1 MSPTT
6 TGRQAGQHTGE
17 NASGQTGDK
26 AEANPVGE
34 ASENPQASQSSGDEN
49 RQTSPSAGDKD
60 QQTSPSAGSKASKET
75 RQSAGH
81 KAIEN
86 GQTSR
91 SDKPGGTAGQHPA
104 TTGAAPDTIS
114 GGHLVAKAL
123 KAEGVDTIFTL
134 CGGHIIDIY
143 DGCVDE
149 GISVIDVRHE
159 QVAAH
164 AADGYARITGRPGC
178 AVVTAGPGTTDA
190 VTGVANALRAESPM
204 LLIGGQGALSQH
216 KMGSLQDLP
225 HVDMMTPITKFAA
238 TVPHTARAADLVSMA
253 FREAFAGA
261 PGPSFLEIPRDV
273 LDARVPAENA
283 RIPQSGRYRAS
294 TRNAG
299 DPADVEKLA
308 DLLVHAKK
316 PAILLGSQVWTT
328 RATEPATELVR
339 ALNIP
344 AYMNGA
350 GRGTLPPGDPHHFQL
365 SRRYA
370 FDNADVIVIVG
381 TPFDFRMGYGKR
393 LSPDA
398 KVVQIDLDYRTV
410 GKNRDIDLGIV
421 GDAGQILAAV
431 ADAASGRV
439 DNGAVGRKPWLE
451 ELRAVEE
458 KAKQKRL
465 PQQHSDANPIHPY
478 RLVHEI
484 NEFLTEDSIYIGDG
498 GDIVTFSGQV
508 VQPKAPG
515 HWMDPGPL
523 GTLGVGIPFVLAAK
537 HARPDQ
543 EVVALF
549 GDGAFS
555 LTGWD
560 FETLVRFDLPF
571 VGIVGNNSSMNQIRY
586 GQAQKYGL
594 ARERIGNTLGD
605 VPYDQFARMLGG
617 YGEEVRDPADIAP
630 ALRRARES
638 GKPSLINV
646 WVDPDAYAPG
656 TMNQTMYK

>member
-1 MSPTT
+1 MAQTAEALPSAS
-6 TGRQAGQHTGE
+6 QVEVKETGE
-17 NASGQTGDK
+17 GL
-26 AEANPVGE
+26 
-34 ASENPQASQSSGDEN
+34 
-49 RQTSPSAGDKD
+49 
-60 QQTSPSAGSKASKET
+60 
-75 RQSAGH
+75 
-81 KAIEN
+81 
-86 GQTSR
+86 
-91 SDKPGGTAGQHPA
+91 
-104 TTGAAPDTIS
+104 IS

-123 KAEGVDTIFTL
+123 KAEGVDVVFTL

-149 GISVIDVRHE
+149 GIEVIDVRHE

-164 AADGYARITGRPGC
+164 AADGYARITGKPGC

-225 HVDMMTPITKFAA
+225 HVDMMAPITKFAA
-238 TVPHTARAADLVSMA
+238 TVPDTARAADLVSMA
-253 FREAFAGA
+253 FRECYHGA

-273 LDARVPAENA
+273 LDASVPIEKA
-283 RIPQSGRYRAS
+283 RIPKAGHYRAS
-294 TRNAG
+294 TRSAG
-299 DPADVEKLA
+299 DPGDIEKLA
-308 DLLVHAKK
+308 DLLTKAEK
-316 PAILLGSQVWTT
+316 PCILLGSQVWTT
-328 RATEPATELVR
+328 RGTESAIDLVR
-339 ALNIP
+339 GLNIP

-370 FDNADVIVIVG
+370 FTNADLIIIVG

-393 LSPDA
+393 LSADA
-398 KVVQIDLDYRTV
+398 TVVQIDLDYRTV

-421 GDAGQILAAV
+421 GDAGMVLSQVFQATT
-431 ADAASGRV
+431 GRV
-439 DNGAVGRKPWLE
+439 SNGATGRKAWLE

-458 KAKQKRL
+458 QSLGKRMARQL
-465 PQQHSDANPIHPY
+465 SGANPIDPY

-508 VQPKAPG
+508 VQPKSPG

-537 HARPDQ
+537 YARPDK

-560 FETLVRFDLPF
+560 FETLVRYNLPF

-586 GQAQKYGL
+586 GQAVKYGED
-594 ARERIGNTLGD
+594 RGRVGNTLGD
-605 VPYDQFARMLGG
+605 VPYDQFAKILGG

-630 ALRRARES
+630 ALQRARES
-638 GKPSLINV
+638 GLPSLINV
-646 WVDPDAYAPG
+646 WVDPDVYAPG